1 LTLPYGHPTE
11 PQDGRL
17 QSIPDSRPRAHRA
30 APLASLAS
38 LLAALVLAGC
48 AAPRP
53 PPRPALTP
61 SPSVVPAFPVPSAR
75 ERMVFLARQ
84 EWALFGSPL
93 ARGGNRGNRGIDGNG
108 GTSGGTAGIAN
119 GGSVSRLEF
128 PDPSRTSHELQGPM
142 LTRVMM
148 YWYTV
153 SAAPIVGTAGELRPW
168 SAAFMSWIARA
179 AGYAPAQ
186 FPATVLHW
194 DYIER
199 FLNPGPDD
207 RFATRDPLQYAPRVG
222 DLVCNARGGT
232 AAALRPAEG
241 LRGLRRGPYHCELVV
256 GGDGAALETIGG
268 NVGDAVA
275 LSRVPI
281 DAQGRLLPQSGSPW
295 AAVIEHRLPG
305 AAAADGPPPRGPQGA
320 M

>member
-1 LTLPYGHPTE
+1 MPH
-11 PQDGRL
+11 DM
-17 QSIPDSRPRAHRA
+17 PDARRASSVSVL
-30 APLASLAS
+30 APLLAV
-38 LLAALVLAGC
+38 LVLAGC
-48 AAPRP
+48 AAPRAPARP
-53 PPRPALTP
+53 PLTP
-61 SPSVVPAFPVPSAR
+61 SPTVIPAFPVPSAR

-93 ARGGNRGNRGIDGNG
+93 ARGGNGGNG
-108 GTSGGTAGIAN
+108 GN
-119 GGSVSRLEF
+119 GGAGRTGGNVGVGGVGPVSSAGNVGGASGADVSRLEF
-128 PDPSRTSHELQGPM
+128 PDPTRTSHELQGPM

-148 YWYTV
+148 YWYGV

-179 AGYAPAQ
+179 AGYPPSQ

-232 AAALRPAEG
+232 AQAARPADG

-256 GGDGAALETIGG
+256 GGDGTALETIGG

-275 LSRVPI
+275 LSRVPV
-281 DAQGRLLPQSGSPW
+281 DASGRLLPQAGKPW

-305 AAAADGPPPRGPQGA
+305 ATAADPQPARGPSGA

>member
-1 LTLPYGHPTE
+1 V
-11 PQDGRL
+11 
-17 QSIPDSRPRAHRA
+17 
-30 APLASLAS
+30 ASLAP
-38 LLAALVLAGC
+38 LLAVLVLAGC

-53 PPRPALTP
+53 PPRPPLTP
-61 SPSVVPAFPVPSAR
+61 SPTVVPAFPVPSAR

-93 ARGGNRGNRGIDGNG
+93 ARSGNG
-108 GTSGGTAGIAN
+108 GNGGNGGANGAN

-128 PDPSRTSHELQGPM
+128 PDPTRRSHELQGPM

-148 YWYTV
+148 YWYAV

-199 FLNPGPDD
+199 FLSPGPDD

-232 AAALRPAEG
+232 ASTMPPADG

-256 GGDGAALETIGG
+256 GGDGTALETIGG

-275 LSRVPI
+275 LSRVPV
-281 DAQGRLLPQSGSPW
+281 DALGRLLPQPGKPW

-305 AAAADGPPPRGPQGA
+305 PVTVDPQPPRSPQGA